1 MIWPGYMTEKLVDP
15 MFANSVPIYV
25 GDPQVSRSFDPA
37 SYVDLTRFGSI
48 REMLEFVREADNDRD
63 LYLKLL
69 SAPWY
74 RGNTVPDYAR
84 DDTILAFFDRIMEAA
99 IQRRCP

>member
-1 MIWPGYMTEKLVDP
+1 M
-15 MFANSVPIYV
+15 
-25 GDPQVSRSFDPA
+25 
-37 SYVDLTRFGSI
+37 
-48 REMLEFVREADNDRD
+48 REMLEFVREADNNRD

-84 DDTILAFFDRIMEAA
+84 DETILAFFDRIMEAA
-99 IQRRCP
+99 LQRR